1 MPPASGTGTLST
13 HALAAPRCDRAL
25 ENARPKIAEPA
36 SMTTGAPELY
46 FESLHGPLHKA
57 GKAQQGWLQSVEI
70 AAPPPAPPSPE
81 DFFEEEAEQKYTS

>member
-13 HALAAPRCDRAL
+13 HALANPRCDRAL

-36 SMTTGAPELY
+36 SMTNGAPEL
-46 FESLHGPLHKA
+46 FAESPHELRRKA
-57 GKAQQGWLQSVEI
+57 GKAQQGWLQSVEN